1 MPVPPGVVTVTGTD
15 NAAPGGAMAMI
26 FVSEKTVKTASVA
39 SKATLWAR
47 VRLEPVRVTVFRPE
61 AGPWDG
67 ATLVTTTGT
76 EV

>member
-1 MPVPPGVVTVTGTD
+1 
-15 NAAPGGAMAMI
+15 MAMI

-47 VRLEPVRVTVFRPE
+47 VRLEPVRVTVFPPE
-61 AGPWDG
+61 AGPWGG